1 VEDDEGGVM
10 RARVATF
17 EGEVRGPEYD
27 EQIEEIRSETES
39 GNRPPGL
46 EDAKGVLIL
55 SGESGK
61 RIAITLFDDEEGMRR
76 GDAALNEMTP
86 VGMGT
91 RSSVEFYEVAV
102 LDMS

>member
-1 VEDDEGGVM
+1 M
-10 RARVATF
+10 HARVATF
-17 EGEVRGPEYD
+17 QGEERGPDYQKEM
-27 EQIEEIRSETES
+27 ETIRSEVES

-55 SGESGK
+55 SGEGGK
-61 RIAITLFDDEEGMRR
+61 RLAITLFDDEEGMRR

-102 LDMS
+102 IDVR

>member
-1 VEDDEGGVM
+1 M
-10 RARVATF
+10 ATF
-17 EGEVRGPEYD
+17 EGEVRGPEHD
-27 EQIEEIRSETES
+27 EQIEQIRSEVES

-55 SGESGK
+55 SGEDGK
-61 RIAITLFDDEEGMRR
+61 RIAITLFEDEEGMRR

-86 VGMGT
+86 AGTGT

-102 LDMS
+102 LNMP

>member
-1 VEDDEGGVM
+1 M

-27 EQIEEIRSETES
+27 EQIERIGSEVQS

-55 SGESGK
+55 SGEGGK
-61 RIAITLFDDEEGMRR
+61 RLAITLFDDEEGMQR
-76 GDAALNEMTP
+76 GDAALNEMRP
-86 VGMGT
+86 VGMGK

-102 LDMS
+102 LDMR

>member
-1 VEDDEGGVM
+1 M

-17 EGEVRGPEYD
+17 EGEVRGPDYD
-27 EQIEEIRSETES
+27 EQIEQIRSQVQS

-55 SGESGK
+55 SGEGGK
-61 RIAITLFDDEEGMRR
+61 RLAITLFDDEEGMRR

-86 VGMGT
+86 VGMGK
-91 RSSVEFYEVAV
+91 RGSVEFYEVAV
-102 LDMS
+102 LEMG

>member
-1 VEDDEGGVM
+1 M

-17 EGEVRGPEYD
+17 EGEVRGAEYD
-27 EQIEEIRSETES
+27 EQIEQIRSEVKS

-55 SGESGK
+55 SGDGGK
-61 RIAITLFDDEEGMRR
+61 RLAITLFEDEEGLRR

-91 RSSVEFYEVAV
+91 RSTVEFYDVAV
-102 LDMS
+102 LEMG

>member
-1 VEDDEGGVM
+1 M

-17 EGEVRGPEYD
+17 EGETRDSEHD
-27 EQIEEIRSETES
+27 DQIEQIRSEVES

-55 SGESGK
+55 SGEGGK
-61 RIAITLFDDEEGMRR
+61 RIAITLFEDEEGMRR

-86 VGMGT
+86 AGTGT

-102 LDMS
+102 LDLP